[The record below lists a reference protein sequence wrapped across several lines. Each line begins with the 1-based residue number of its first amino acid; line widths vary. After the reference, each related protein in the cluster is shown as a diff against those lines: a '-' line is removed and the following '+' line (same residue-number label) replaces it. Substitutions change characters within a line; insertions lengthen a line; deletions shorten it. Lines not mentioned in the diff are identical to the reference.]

1 MHDAKIRADAKA
13 VDLGEGASRSLGP
26 VPGPEPYPRPRRHF
40 APPRPRRSS
49 AARFPS
55 SFPPLPLPCNSRS
68 WRPVPGPMDPK
79 PYRVIHTCA
88 SLHSYDLLMTN
99 QRSAQLALRRV
110 LAEDRKGRS
119 SGMAELELTDSSQM
133 LAEAWDHESRSE
145 DNLNPGV
152 ALAVRAPRHP
162 TRALFAHDLHVTSKV

>member
-1 MHDAKIRADAKA
+1 MMQRYALMPRLLTSERERRGHW
-13 VDLGEGASRSLGP
+13 DLYLAQNLTPDPGDTSHRLVRGDHLPPASPLPSLL
-26 VPGPEPYPRPRRHF
+26 
-40 APPRPRRSS
+40 
-49 AARFPS
+49 FPS
-55 SFPPLPLPCNSRS
+55 CVTRGHGGRYL
-68 WRPVPGPMDPK
+68 DPT

-110 LAEDRKGRS
+110 LPEDRKGRS